1 MGARPRLRVHALI
14 DSLTLGGAEMLLV
27 EFARVA
33 GSAEVDLDVTSL
45 RADPE
50 NPAAIRLRE
59 VGIEPAFVPVASL
72 WRARDVRAVRR
83 HLARA
88 GPDLLHTHLG
98 YADYLGCLAARTL
111 GLAAVSTLHA
121 DYWDGGV
128 RDRTRFRLM
137 ALARRTGAR
146 RVLAVSDAA
155 RRTYLAAGWDKPERV
170 VTVRNGIAGR
180 AEPGSGASV
189 RSELGL
195 APDDLVVTMV
205 SALRR
210 GKGHAVAADAVR
222 GLRERFPRLRLVI
235 VGDGESRAEVERLV
249 APLGEAAILTGY
261 RADVMRILDATDV
274 LLQPSETEAFPT
286 SVVEAM
292 AAAVPVVASAVGGI
306 PEAVEPGVSGALI
319 SPPPTAREV
328 ATALGALLDDDDARR
343 RLGAGG
349 QSRFEREFTGERWA
363 ERVRAVYDDVL
374 RRP

>member
-1 MGARPRLRVHALI
+1 
-14 DSLTLGGAEMLLV
+14 
-27 EFARVA
+27 
-33 GSAEVDLDVTSL
+33 
-45 RADPE
+45 
-50 NPAAIRLRE
+50 
-59 VGIEPAFVPVASL
+59 
-72 WRARDVRAVRR
+72 
-83 HLARA
+83 
-88 GPDLLHTHLG
+88 
-98 YADYLGCLAARTL
+98 
-111 GLAAVSTLHA
+111 
-121 DYWDGGV
+121 
-128 RDRTRFRLM
+128 
-137 ALARRTGAR
+137 
-146 RVLAVSDAA
+146 
-155 RRTYLAAGWDKPERV
+155 
-170 VTVRNGIAGR
+170 
-180 AEPGSGASV
+180 
-189 RSELGL
+189 
-195 APDDLVVTMV
+195 
-205 SALRR
+205 
-210 GKGHAVAADAVR
+210 
-222 GLRERFPRLRLVI
+222 
-235 VGDGESRAEVERLV
+235 V